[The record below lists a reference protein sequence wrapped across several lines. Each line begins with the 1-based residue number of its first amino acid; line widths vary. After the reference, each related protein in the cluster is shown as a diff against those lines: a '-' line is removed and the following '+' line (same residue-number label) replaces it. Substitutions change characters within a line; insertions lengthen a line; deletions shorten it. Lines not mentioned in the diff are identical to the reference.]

1 MTAGPTASEAG
12 PQFSIVVPLYN
23 TTPFLLQE
31 MVASVQLQTYT
42 DWELVLVDDA
52 SPDPRTLETARACSA
67 SNDRIVLVE
76 LPDNRNISE
85 ASNAGIDAS
94 RGVFVALLDHD
105 DTLDPRALEL
115 VNRAIQQGVDVDYV
129 YTDQDVMTD
138 KGHYRIPFAK
148 PEWSPERLL
157 GQMFTSHLSV
167 FRTSLL
173 REVGPFNTD
182 YNGSQDHDLVL
193 RFTERARGI
202 VHVPEVLYHWR
213 AVPGSTAL
221 NGSEKSYA
229 WDAGLA
235 AVTAAVE
242 RRGIEADVAFGP
254 NFGTYAV
261 RHRLRPD
268 RTISILVAADAQRPR
283 LDELLAELDASD
295 AAGQVVEVIVALP
308 EGRTPPEVA
317 RPPGRFPVS
326 FVRTTASERT
336 RLLHEASVEA
346 RGDLL
351 VLLSESLSQ
360 LGPDTVSRLAGALGE
375 PDVAFVGGRIVF
387 ADGTVKHAGYR
398 KSQTHLR
405 DAFRGWPA
413 GTDSTYG
420 ALTVNREVSAISA
433 EFAVIERAVFE
444 SVGGFNAE
452 LDEYC
457 AELDLAAKVWAQGSR
472 VLTLCEPVVTSLDHS
487 IAADEL
493 PKRQRK
499 VISRRWGW
507 KGVDRFTP

>member
-1 MTAGPTASEAG
+1 MTAADPTISSG
-12 PQFSIVVPLYN
+12 PQFSVVVPLYN

-31 MVASVQLQTYT
+31 MVASVQLQSYE

-52 SPDPRTLETARACSA
+52 SPDPRTRETARACAA
-67 SNDRIVLVE
+67 SDPRIVLIE
-76 LPDNRNISE
+76 LPENRNISE
-85 ASNAGIDAS
+85 ASNAGIDAA
-94 RGVFVALLDHD
+94 RGAFVALLDHD
-105 DTLDPRALEL
+105 DTLDPRALAM
-115 VNRAIQQGVDVDYV
+115 VQDAIEAGVDIDYV

-173 REVGPFNTD
+173 REVGPFNSA

-193 RFTERARGI
+193 RFTEQARGI
-202 VHVPEVLYHWR
+202 AHVPEVLYHWR

-242 RRGIEADVAFGP
+242 RRGIDAEVAFGP

-261 RHRLRPD
+261 RHRLQSD
-268 RTISILVAADAQRPR
+268 RTLSILVAADATTPR
-283 LDELLAELDASD
+283 LDALLAELDASD
-295 AAGQVVEVIVALP
+295 VAAQIVELIVALP
-308 EGRTPPEVA
+308 AGRDASPVTRA
-317 RPPGRFPVS
+317 PGRFPVS
-326 FVRTTASERT
+326 FVQTTADERT

-351 VLLSESLSQ
+351 VLLGESLTELQ
-360 LGPDTVSRLAGALGE
+360 PETLTRLAGALGE
-375 PDVAFVGGRIVF
+375 PDVAFAGGRIVF
-387 ADGTVKHAGYR
+387 SDETVKHAGYR

-420 ALTVNREVSAISA
+420 ALTVNREVSAVST
-433 EFAVIERAVFE
+433 EFAVIDRLVFE
-444 SVGGFNAE
+444 AVGGFNAE
-452 LDEYC
+452 LDGYC
-457 AELDLAAKVWAQGSR
+457 AELDLAAKVWSQGNR
-472 VLTLCEPVVTSLDHS
+472 VLTLCEPIVTSLDRS
-487 IAADEL
+487 IADDEL

-507 KGVDRFTP
+507 KGVDLFTP